1 MPCHAIFAWFATEWH
16 PTENQP
22 IEGRSRMSTGEYP
35 LCEATAQL
43 VEEVHAEGV
52 DV

>member
-1 MPCHAIFAWFATEWH
+1 
-16 PTENQP
+16 
-22 IEGRSRMSTGEYP
+22 MSTGEYP